1 MLAFV
6 ELHIEQGPA
15 LEAAGHALGVVTA
28 INGATRLNCVVRG
41 QAGHAGA
48 VPMSLRHDGARG
60 GRRNDSGDRSARA
73 NSEEDFVATVG
84 EIDARPGPST

>member
-1 MLAFV
+1 M
-6 ELHIEQGPA
+6 HIEQGPA

-48 VPMSLRHDGARG
+48 VPMSLRHDGLAAAAEMILAIE
-60 GRRNDSGDRSARA
+60 ARA
-73 NSEEDFVATVG
+73 K
-84 EIDARPGPST
+84 